1 MRSRTVAVALIAF
14 GLTCLS
20 RPASAT
26 SITLPVTGGPG
37 IDQGAICA
45 SGNSCPATPA
55 FTLTGN
61 AAVNGSFVYDNVIN
75 TVSFT
80 LNNIVPVSFVGAPFP
95 QLAPGLFSATGI
107 PVISI
112 PLGGGAYQIVQTA
125 PASATAPLT
134 FLPLSTTGN
143 TPVVSA
149 LTCVVNTG
157 ADQCGFSLGPGG
169 WTVTDGVK
177 SYNVFM
183 TFNVNVPEPGTLAL
197 VSVGVLGLALR
208 QRRAA

>member
-1 MRSRTVAVALIAF
+1 
-14 GLTCLS
+14 
-20 RPASAT
+20 
-26 SITLPVTGGPG
+26 
-37 IDQGAICA
+37 
-45 SGNSCPATPA
+45 
-55 FTLTGN
+55 
-61 AAVNGSFVYDNVIN
+61 
-75 TVSFT
+75 
-80 LNNIVPVSFVGAPFP
+80 
-95 QLAPGLFSATGI
+95 
-107 PVISI
+107 
-112 PLGGGAYQIVQTA
+112 
-125 PASATAPLT
+125 
-134 FLPLSTTGN
+134 
-143 TPVVSA
+143 VVSA